1 MPDWEN
7 IKIEGEDPSS
17 GSPPLSES
25 DFLNDTYCQLI
36 YNLFCPRLFP
46 SKQVTEV
53 LQAILLFSAHTFQ
66 NLFLLSACF
75 ALLFIAGFYRRVL
88 QMTASVWS
96 YPDYIAPRSSDPSNL
111 HLPRP
116 FSVLLD

>member
-7 IKIEGEDPSS
+7 IKIEGEEPSS

-25 DFLNDTYCQLI
+25 NFLNGTYCQLI

-46 SKQVTEV
+46 SKQITEV
-53 LQAILLFSAHTFQ
+53 LQTILFFSAHTFQ

-75 ALLFIAGFYRRVL
+75 ALLFIVGFYRRFFIVG
-88 QMTASVWS
+88 
-96 YPDYIAPRSSDPSNL
+96 
-111 HLPRP
+111 
-116 FSVLLD
+116 FCK